1 MTETNQG
8 INDNPQPV
16 MEERTGC
23 LGWFLALVLPLIV
36 VGPLMAILFKAYENQ
51 LEFIY
56 LLMFFPVVLFYFV
69 AVGWLAKKFKRP
81 VEASAPTWKANDA
94 SAYLDDDQ
102 EARDRDAEQAAAF
115 TGGLLGGYFLG
126 KHVGKNHKSFSDKMR
141 DDIFWQE
148 KYRRHDHHDDGEDW

>member
-23 LGWFLALVLPLIV
+23 LGWFLALVLPLLV
-36 VGPLMAILFKAYENQ
+36 AGPLIAIIFKAYENQ

-56 LLMFFPVVLFYFV
+56 LLMFFPVVVGYFV
-69 AVGWLAKKFKRP
+69 AVAALAKKFRRP
-81 VEASAPTWKANDA
+81 VEVSTPSWTTNDA
-94 SAYLDDDQ
+94 STYLDDDQ

-148 KYRRHDHHDDGEDW
+148 KYRRHDH